1 MGQNT
6 ILAGIK
12 GRTPGYRYDT
22 AGLDHFQI
30 IYVLAGE
37 LFMTVQNHVM
47 PACQNNVVLMPL
59 GSAFRL
65 HCEAQSYRGVF
76 ANYMG
81 ELPPAYRG
89 WEGTVLPGSP
99 AMRAVAGLIDEEVR
113 RSGQGSEEILQHLGM
128 TLVMLGM
135 RLVQGEPAEADVH
148 TADTWVE
155 LARQRIERTIYSGQ
169 SLQESLEGV
178 PLSYRQLARHFQAV
192 LGVTPK
198 QYQQQCRLREAE
210 RLLRTTRQSITS
222 IALEL
227 GFNSS
232 QHFSAVFHRERGECP
247 SSCRS

>member
-1 MGQNT
+1 MGQTT

-22 AGLDHFQI
+22 TGLDHFQL
-30 IYVLAGE
+30 IYVLTGE

-47 PACQNNVVLMPL
+47 PAHPDDVVIMPF

-65 HCEAQSYRGVF
+65 HCEGQSYQGVF
-76 ANYMG
+76 VNYTG
-81 ELPPAYRG
+81 ELPPAYQG
-89 WEGTVLPGSP
+89 WEGRVLPGSP
-99 AMRAVAGLIDEEVR
+99 AMRAVAGLLNEEIR
-113 RSGQGSEEILQHLGM
+113 RSGQGAEAILHHLGM
-128 TLVMLGM
+128 TLVLLGM
-135 RLVQGEPAEADVH
+135 RLVQGEPAETVTR

-169 SLQESLEGV
+169 SLREILAGV

-192 LGVTPK
+192 LGMTPK

-232 QHFSAVFHRERGECP
+232 QHFSALFRRERGECP
-247 SSCRS
+247 SSYR

>member
-1 MGQNT
+1 MDQIA
-6 ILAGIK
+6 ILCGIK
-12 GRTPGYRYDT
+12 GRVPGYRYDT
-22 AGLDHFQI
+22 TALDHFQI
-30 IYVLAGE
+30 IYVLTGE

-47 PACQNNVVLMPL
+47 PAYPNDVVLMPR

-65 HCEAQSYRGVF
+65 HCEAQSYRGAFVNF
-76 ANYMG
+76 MG
-81 ELPPAYRG
+81 ELPPEYQG
-89 WEGTVLPGSP
+89 WEGRVLPGSP

-113 RSGQGSEEILQHLGM
+113 RSAQGSEELLDHLGM
-128 TLVMLGM
+128 TMVMLGM
-135 RLVQGEPAEADVH
+135 RLVQEEPAEADVH

-169 SLQESLEGV
+169 SLRESLDGV

-232 QHFSAVFHRERGECP
+232 QHFSALFRRERGECP
-247 SSCRS
+247 SNCR